1 MVGNFIDF
9 GAMENVDE
17 EILKEKL
24 YSAENIS
31 INTLEFAQFEN
42 DIRNSKNIVYLTDNC
57 GEIVLDKLLI
67 RQILKIN
74 KKAKINVIVRGEPVL
89 NDCTTDDAIQIGLDK
104 VVDVIDNGSAVAG
117 TVLGKLSSSAQEV
130 IDNASVIISKGQG
143 NFETLHHCGKNIYY
157 LFLCKCKIF
166 ADRFGVNKFSGTFI
180 NDSNL

>member
-1 MVGNFIDF
+1 M
-9 GAMENVDE
+9 NVDE

-31 INTLEFAQFEN
+31 INTLEFGQFEN

-117 TVLGKLSSSAQEV
+117 TVLGKLSSSA
-130 IDNASVIISKGQG
+130 
-143 NFETLHHCGKNIYY
+143 LR
-157 LFLCKCKIF
+157 L
-166 ADRFGVNKFSGTFI
+166 
-180 NDSNL
+180 